1 MAYDRTVTVGE
12 LRELIEGLDDDTRVV
27 IREWNR
33 IDEAYRHWDPSEVRV
48 TVARLDNDGHL
59 ISETD
64 KRLRSEE
71 YTEITILEIV
81 TL

>member
-1 MAYDRTVTVGE
+1 MTVDRTVTVGE
-12 LRELIEGLDDDTRVV
+12 LRELIEGLDDETRVV
-27 IREWNR
+27 IRDWCR

-48 TVARLDNDGHL
+48 SKARLDKEGHL

-64 KRLRSEE
+64 KRLHSEE
-71 YTEITILEIV
+71 YTEITVLEIW